1 MASTYDV
8 AVVGLGAMG
17 SAAVYQLSKIH
28 GLRVLGL
35 DTFEPPHAHG
45 STHGDTR
52 ATRSAPFEGEEL
64 VPMVRRSV
72 EIYAGEL
79 SEASGRRL
87 FNRSGGLI
95 VGRPGERGYHNVENP
110 FKSTV
115 DAARRHG
122 IEFEI
127 LTPDD
132 VAGRY
137 PAVRL
142 RKDEL
147 AYFEPSGGF
156 LYAEECVRAHL
167 ELARANGASLSC
179 RERVLGSVDTEAG
192 VRVTTDKGTYDVGTL
207 VVSAGPWVAQLL
219 PELRDV
225 FQLQRLALFW
235 FELLDK
241 SLLDTYVTMPRVG
254 WAFGSGTYAFPALD
268 GPDGGVKVA
277 CEDFTQ
283 IESPEKMDRRVSAE
297 EVATMF
303 ADNVEGRLLGLGPRA
318 VRTAACIYTMTPDSR
333 FVIDR
338 HPQRSN
344 VIVASPCSGHGFKYS
359 AAIGEVLAQLVTV
372 GAASLDIAPFA
383 LARFTWVA

>member
-1 MASTYDV
+1 
-8 AVVGLGAMG
+8 MG
-17 SAAVYQLSKIH
+17 SATAYQLSKVP

-35 DTFEPPHAHG
+35 DTYEPPHAHG

-52 ATRSAPFEGEEL
+52 ASRSAPFEGEEL

-95 VGRPGERGYHNVENP
+95 IGRPGERGYHNVENP
-110 FKSTV
+110 FKRTV
-115 DAARRHG
+115 DAAQRHG
-122 IEFEI
+122 IEYEI
-127 LTPDD
+127 LTADD
-132 VAGRY
+132 VARRY
-137 PAVRL
+137 PAIRL
-142 RKDEL
+142 RDDEG

-167 ELARANGASLSC
+167 ELARANGACLNC
-179 RERVLGSVDTEAG
+179 RETVLGYVDTGAG
-192 VRVTTDKGTYDVGTL
+192 VRVTTDKATYDVGTL
-207 VVSAGPWVAQLL
+207 VVSAGPWVAQIV
-219 PELRDV
+219 PELRAV
-225 FQLQRLALFW
+225 LQLQRLVLYW
-235 FELLDK
+235 FELLDR
-241 SLLDTYVTMPRVG
+241 SLFDAYVTMPRVG

-268 GPDGGVKVA
+268 GLAGGVKVA
-277 CEDFTQ
+277 CEDFTE
-283 IESPEKMDRRVSAE
+283 IESPETIDRRVSAA

-303 ADNVEGRLLGLGPRA
+303 AENVEGRLLGLGPRA
-318 VRTAACIYTMTPDSR
+318 VRTATCMYTMTPDSR

-338 HPQRSN
+338 HPERPN

-372 GAASLDIAPFA
+372 GTSTLDISPFA
-383 LARFTWVA
+383 LARFSSVG